1 MASAWCR
8 SRLVGMSYALRH
20 GEHVRVDVLFATF
33 KDRTKLAVDVISAV
47 IAMIFSALVIWLSL
61 GFVAQS
67 WVIGEGSPNPGGI
80 GALYLM
86 KAMIPLGFALLFL
99 QSLAQAIQAAMAWKA
114 AAMSLE
120 VLATLMLV
128 AFFVLLL
135 AGIPVG
141 LTLATTGF
149 VFGYLGFGIDLFNLL
164 PHRIFGVVTNYTLL
178 AIPLFVFMGV
188 MLEKSKLAEEL
199 MDVIGLAAG
208 SLKGGLGIGIILVG
222 VLMGATTGI
231 VGATVVTLGLLTLPG
246 MLRRGYDRGLA
257 CGVICASG
265 TLGQIIPPSL
275 ILILLADITNQSV
288 GTMFAAA
295 MIPGLL
301 LSGIYIVYI
310 LILGIIR
317 PDMVPAIPAQER
329 AAISSVQL
337 AGKIVRV
344 VAPPIGLVIAV
355 LGSIIA
361 GIAAPSEAAAMGALG
376 SILVAA
382 IGRRLTFTVLR
393 DTVQSTTRIT
403 AMVMFILICAQ
414 VFSLAFRGL
423 HGEKLVQDAFTL
435 LPGGINASIWFLMA
449 LIFVLGFFIEWI
461 EISYIAVPL
470 FLPIFINANTDL
482 VWLGTLICVN
492 LQTSFLTPPFGWS
505 LFFLRGV
512 APPEI
517 TTRDIYR
524 GIVPFV
530 AMQLMALVLV
540 FAFPGLATWLPKAI
554 GW

>member
-1 MASAWCR
+1 M
-8 SRLVGMSYALRH
+8 
-20 GEHVRVDVLFATF
+20 T
-33 KDRTKLAVDVISAV
+33 
-47 IAMIFSALVIWLSL
+47 
-61 GFVAQS
+61 
-67 WVIGEGSPNPGGI
+67 
-80 GALYLM
+80 
-86 KAMIPLGFALLFL
+86 
-99 QSLAQAIQAAMAWKA
+99 
-114 AAMSLE
+114 LE

-135 AGIPVG
+135 IGIPVG
-141 LTLATTGF
+141 LTLAATGF
-149 VFGYLGFGIDLFNLL
+149 VFGYLGFGPGLFNLL

-208 SLKGGLGIGIILVG
+208 SLKGGLGVGIILVG

-246 MLRRGYDRGLA
+246 LLRRGYDKGLA

-288 GTMFAAA
+288 GTIFAAA

-301 LSGIYIVYI
+301 LSGIYVAYI
-310 LILGIIR
+310 LILGMIR
-317 PDMVPAIPAQER
+317 PDMVPAVPVEER
-329 AAISSVQL
+329 AAISGVEL
-337 AGKIVRV
+337 TGKIVRV

-355 LGSIIA
+355 LGSIVA

-382 IGRRLTFTVLR
+382 IGRRLTVTVLR
-393 DTVQSTTRIT
+393 ETVQATTRIT

-423 HGEKLVQDAFTL
+423 QGEKLVQDAFTL

-482 VWLGTLICVN
+482 VWLSTLICVN

-517 TTRDIYR
+517 TTGDIYR
-524 GIVPFV
+524 GIIPFV
-530 AMQLMALVLV
+530 LMQILALLLV
-540 FAFPGLATWLPKAI
+540 FYFPGLALWLPKAI

>member
-1 MASAWCR
+1 M
-8 SRLVGMSYALRH
+8 
-20 GEHVRVDVLFATF
+20 
-33 KDRTKLAVDVISAV
+33 
-47 IAMIFSALVIWLSL
+47 LSL
-61 GFVAQS
+61 EILAG
-67 WVIGEGSPNPGGI
+67 
-80 GALYLM
+80 LM
-86 KAMIPLGFALLFL
+86 LAAFFALL
-99 QSLAQAIQAAMAWKA
+99 
-114 AAMSLE
+114 
-120 VLATLMLV
+120 VL
-128 AFFVLLL
+128 
-135 AGIPVG
+135 GIPVG

-149 VFGYLGFGIDLFNLL
+149 VFGFLGFGFDLFNLL
-164 PHRIFGVVTNYTLL
+164 PHRIFGVVTNSTLL

-199 MDVIGLAAG
+199 MDVIGLASG
-208 SLKGGLGIGIILVG
+208 SLRGGLGIGIILVG

-246 MLRRGYDRGLA
+246 MLRRGYDKGLA

-288 GTMFAAA
+288 GTLFAAA
-295 MIPGLL
+295 MVPGLL
-301 LSGIYIVYI
+301 LAAIYIVY
-310 LILGIIR
+310 LLVLGIVR
-317 PDMVPAIPAQER
+317 PHMVPAVPPEER
-329 AAISSVQL
+329 AAISSAQL

-344 VAPPIGLVIAV
+344 VAPPIGLVAMV

-361 GIAAPSEAAAMGALG
+361 GVAAPSEAAAMGALG

-382 IGRRLTFTVLR
+382 IGQRLSWTVLR
-393 DTVQSTTRIT
+393 ETCQATTRIS

-414 VFSLAFRGL
+414 AFSLAFRGL
-423 HGEKLVQDAFTL
+423 HGEELVQDAFKL
-435 LPGGINASIWFLMA
+435 LPGGINASIWFLML
-449 LIFVLGFFIEWI
+449 LIFLLGFFIEWI

-482 VWLGTLICVN
+482 VWLSTMICVN

-512 APPEI
+512 APPEVS
-517 TTRDIYR
+517 TADIYR

-530 AMQLMALVLV
+530 GMQVMALLIV
-540 FAFPGLATWLPKAI
+540 FFFPGLATWLPRVI